1 MKKLEL
7 EPFSLRMRT
16 PVRAA
21 WGTLERRELLRV
33 RLRDTGNDFGFGEAA
48 PLEGYDRDSL
58 ADVRAE
64 LERGEPSLPHAVAA
78 VDMAEWDLRGR
89 REARPVAALL
99 VEDPLDSVPV
109 NALVGAEDPETASA
123 QAAQA
128 VAAGF
133 RCLKVK
139 VGVGDD
145 AGRLAAVRAAAGP
158 EVALRIDANGAWSVD
173 EAVAALRSLA
183 SVGIELCEEPVHG
196 VKALSAVRAA
206 VEVPVAMD
214 ETALEP
220 GAVESGAAD
229 AVCLRVGAHGGISKV
244 LEVAAAA
251 RGAGSDVY
259 LTSTFDGPVGVAAG
273 LHAAAALR
281 VTRPCGLAT
290 LALFDGLTDP
300 FPPAEGAIALPDTPG
315 LGVS

>member
-7 EPFSLRMRT
+7 EPFSLRLRT

-33 RLRDTGNDFGFGEAA
+33 RLRDTGNDFGVGEAA
-48 PLEGYDRDSL
+48 PLEAYDGVSL
-58 ADVRAE
+58 AAVRAE

-78 VDMAEWDLRGR
+78 VNMAEWDLRGR
-89 REARPVAALL
+89 RDARPVAALL
-99 VEDPLDSVPV
+99 ADDPLGAVPV
-109 NALVGAEDPETASA
+109 NALVAAEDRETASGE
-123 QAAQA
+123 AAAA

-133 RCLKVK
+133 RCVKVK

-145 AGRLAAVRAAAGP
+145 AGRLAAVRSAVGTD
-158 EVALRIDANGAWSVD
+158 VALRIDANGAWTID
-173 EAVAALRSLA
+173 EAIAALRSLTP
-183 SVGIELCEEPVHG
+183 VGIELCEEPVHG
-196 VKALSAVRAA
+196 VEALSAVRAA

-214 ETALEP
+214 ETAREP
-220 GAVESGAAD
+220 GAPASGAAD
-229 AVCLRVGAHGGISKV
+229 VVCLRVGAQGGISQV
-244 LEVAAAA
+244 LETAAAA
-251 RGAGSDVY
+251 RAAGSDVY
-259 LTSTFDGPVGVAAG
+259 LASTFDGPVGVAAA

-290 LALFDGLTDP
+290 LGLFDGLADP
-300 FPPAEGAIALPDTPG
+300 FPPADGAIVLPDTPG

>member
-7 EPFSLRMRT
+7 EPFSLRLRT

-33 RLRDTGNDFGFGEAA
+33 RLRDTGNDFGVGEAA
-48 PLEGYDRDSL
+48 PLEDYDGVSL
-58 ADVRAE
+58 AAVRAE

-89 REARPVAALL
+89 RDARPVAALL

-109 NALVGAEDPETASA
+109 NALVGAEDRETASA

-196 VKALSAVRAA
+196 VEALSAVRAA

-244 LEVAAAA
+244 LEAAAAA

-259 LTSTFDGPVGVAAG
+259 LASTFDGPVGVAAG